1 MREAPLQN
9 PTVAGHRPV
18 LRRLIEQ
25 GLQQFYP
32 PTCVLCG
39 APGTGDL
46 DLCEGCLAD
55 LPTNRHCCSHCSL
68 PLPAELPTGTL
79 CGSCQRRP
87 PPFALCRTAFRYEV
101 PLPALVGGAK
111 FRARMNLLRLLGQC
125 LALDLLERNAER
137 PDLLLPVPLHPRR
150 LRERGYNQA
159 LEIARVLGRELS
171 LRVEKHSCARV
182 LATTPQTGLERKER
196 RRNVRGAFR
205 VLRPLEVTRVAIV
218 DDVVTTGS
226 TVSELARALLKSGVE
241 RVDVWA
247 LARTP

>member
-9 PTVAGHRPV
+9 PAVEGHQPV

-25 GLQQFYP
+25 ALQQFYA

-68 PLPAELPTGTL
+68 PLPAELPAGTL
-79 CGSCQRRP
+79 CGSCQHRP
-87 PPFALCRTAFRYEV
+87 PPFAVCRTAFRYEDPV
-101 PLPALVGGAK
+101 PTLVGGAK
-111 FRARMNLLRLLGQC
+111 YRARMNLLRLLGQC

-171 LRVEKHSCARV
+171 LRVDRRSCARV
-182 LATTPQTGLERKER
+182 RATTPQTGLERKER

-205 VLRPLEVTRVAIV
+205 VLRPLEAPRVAIV